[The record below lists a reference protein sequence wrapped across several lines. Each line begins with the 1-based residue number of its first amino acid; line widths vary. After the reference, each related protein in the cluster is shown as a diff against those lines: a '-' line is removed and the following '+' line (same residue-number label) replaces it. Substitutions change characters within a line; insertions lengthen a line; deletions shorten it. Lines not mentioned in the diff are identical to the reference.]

1 MIREAI
7 AKLVVGEDLSR
18 DEAIGVMNQIM
29 SGQATDAQIAA
40 FMVALRLKGETVDE
54 ISGCAEV
61 MRQKATRITAPCDD
75 VLDVVGTGG
84 DEAHT
89 FNIST
94 AAALVSAAAGCCVAK
109 HGNRSVS
116 STSGSAD
123 VLKALGVNIEADVP
137 TVERCLAEAGVGY
150 LFAPALHGAMKYAIG
165 PRREMGIRT
174 VFNILGPLTNPAMA
188 RRQLLGVYDAALLVP
203 MAQVLASLGSTRCL
217 IVHGDDGLDEL
228 TTTTASQVCELRAGQ
243 VASYAI
249 TPADTGLP
257 TASLDDLRVGSA
269 EESAAAIRAVFGG
282 EQGPH
287 RDIVVL
293 NAGAALMVADKAEDL
308 AAGIRLAGEAI
319 DSGAAAATL
328 DKLVAV
334 SNG

>member
-1 MIREAI
+1 
-7 AKLVVGEDLSR
+7 
-18 DEAIGVMNQIM
+18 
-29 SGQATDAQIAA
+29 
-40 FMVALRLKGETVDE
+40 
-54 ISGCAEV
+54 
-61 MRQKATRITAPCDD
+61 
-75 VLDVVGTGG
+75 
-84 DEAHT
+84 
-89 FNIST
+89 
-94 AAALVSAAAGCCVAK
+94 
-109 HGNRSVS
+109 
-116 STSGSAD
+116 
-123 VLKALGVNIEADVP
+123 
-137 TVERCLAEAGVGY
+137 
-150 LFAPALHGAMKYAIG
+150 
-165 PRREMGIRT
+165 

-188 RRQLLGVYDAALLVP
+188 KRQLLGVYDAALLVP